1 MGHLVDIVTSRR
13 IMEVRG
19 NTGSLIGSRNDQSIL
34 GGTSL
39 GLGFLVLRGCC
50 GSGSFCLS
58 AGASLEPQPVNRA
71 AAAERTITGTNP
83 RISFF
88 VILSHLIIIFA

>member
-1 MGHLVDIVTSRR
+1 MAVAMIKVSLEEVPLDSVPLSSDAAVEPAASVSLVSPA
-13 IMEVRG
+13 
-19 NTGSLIGSRNDQSIL
+19 
-34 GGTSL
+34 
-39 GLGFLVLRGCC
+39 GFA
-50 GSGSFCLS
+50 S
-58 AGASLEPQPVNRA
+58 APESLEPQPVNRA